1 MKLTKVS
8 KSEWKD
14 IKDIYVEAFPKEERK
29 PFYMLKHSV
38 RKGKS
43 EIFVA
48 KENNLLLGFIAIT
61 PYNDI
66 VMVDYLAVS
75 SKIRSSGT
83 GSKILQKI
91 FDYYEN
97 SKIILLIERLD
108 EKAHNSQQ
116 RIARKRFYLKNGFMS
131 SEIFINGVS
140 GNMEVL
146 CWGGNISA
154 DEYISVH
161 SYSLGRLLF
170 ILSKIK
176 VVK

>member
-1 MKLTKVS
+1 M
-8 KSEWKD
+8 
-14 IKDIYVEAFPKEERK
+14 
-29 PFYMLKHSV
+29 
-38 RKGKS
+38 
-43 EIFVA
+43 
-48 KENNLLLGFIAIT
+48 
-61 PYNDI
+61 
-66 VMVDYLAVS
+66 AVS
-75 SKIRSSGT
+75 SKLRSSGT

-91 FDYYEN
+91 FDYYQN
-97 SKIILLIERLD
+97 RKIILLIERLD
-108 EKAHNSQQ
+108 KEAHNSQQ

-154 DEYISVH
+154 DEYITVH

-170 ILSKIK
+170 TLSKIK

>member
-1 MKLTKVS
+1 MELTKVS

-14 IKDIYVEAFPKEERK
+14 IKDIYVEAFPKQERK
-29 PFYMLKHSV
+29 PFYMLKNSV

-43 EIFVA
+43 QIFVA
-48 KENNLLLGFIAIT
+48 KQNNLFLGFIAIT

-83 GSKILQKI
+83 ASKILQKI
-91 FDYYEN
+91 FDYYQN
-97 SKIILLIERLD
+97 RKIILLIERLD
-108 EKAHNSQQ
+108 ENANNSHQ
-116 RIARKRFYLKNGFMS
+116 RIARKRFYLKNGFIS
-131 SEIFINGVS
+131 SGISINGLS
-140 GNMEVL
+140 GNMEIL

-154 DEYISVH
+154 DEYITVH

-170 ILSKIK
+170 TLSRIK
-176 VVK
+176 VVS

>member
-1 MKLTKVS
+1 MELTKVS

-14 IKDIYVEAFPKEERK
+14 IKDIYVEAFPKQERK
-29 PFYMLKHSV
+29 PFYMLKNSV

-91 FDYYEN
+91 FEYYQN
-97 SKIILLIERLD
+97 KKIILLIERLD
-108 EKAHNSQQ
+108 EKANNSQQ

-154 DEYISVH
+154 DEYINAH

-170 ILSKIK
+170 MLSKIK